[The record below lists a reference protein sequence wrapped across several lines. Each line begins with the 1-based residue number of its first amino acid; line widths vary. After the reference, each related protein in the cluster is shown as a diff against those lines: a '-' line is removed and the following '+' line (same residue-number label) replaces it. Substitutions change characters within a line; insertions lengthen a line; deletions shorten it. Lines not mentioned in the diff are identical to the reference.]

1 MSENFAFGIFH
12 NINLEEEQ
20 KLIDTL
26 VELNQKRLITGA
38 HDISLGGLIV
48 TVLEG
53 LFNRETTIGANLELY
68 TDQRLDFY
76 LFSENPTRVVV
87 SIEPEKEAEFE
98 EFLNSKGV
106 KWLKIGTTTEE
117 PVLRITNNG
126 ERVFEIST
134 GRLREVYEHKLGEI
148 LK

>member
-1 MSENFAFGIFH
+1 
-12 NINLEEEQ
+12 
-20 KLIDTL
+20 
-26 VELNQKRLITGA
+26 VELNNKRLITGA

-53 LFNRETTIGANLELY
+53 LFHQETTIGASLELY
-68 TDQRLDFY
+68 TDERIDFY

-87 SIEPEKEAEFE
+87 SVDPEKEAEFE

-106 KWLKIGTTTEE
+106 KWLKIGTTLEE

-126 ERVFEIST
+126 ERVLEINT
-134 GRLREVYEHKLGEI
+134 EDVRKIYENRLGEI
-148 LK
+148 LR